1 MKLSI
6 AEKIKTKALAMGR
19 TALEKKATDVIIL
32 DVGGLTSIA
41 DYFVVCS
48 GSSER
53 QVKAIA
59 SAIQDELKKTFKAEA
74 TVEGTSSGT
83 WVLLD
88 YDDIIVHIFHENI
101 RTFYGLENMWRDA
114 PQIPQSEYDSIPSQ
128 PSLETRTREKAAL
141 VHQAS

>member
-1 MKLSI
+1 MNLSI
-6 AEKIKTKALAMGR
+6 AEKIKAKALAMGR

-41 DYFVVCS
+41 DYFVICS

-53 QVKAIA
+53 QVNAIA
-59 SAIQDELKKTFKAEA
+59 DAIQDELKKKFNTLAK
-74 TVEGTSSGT
+74 VEGTSSGT
-83 WVLLD
+83 WILLD

-114 PQIPQSEYDSIPSQ
+114 PQIPQAEYDSIPSQ
-128 PSLETRTREKAAL
+128 PSLGKRTREKAAL